1 MTKAVITLALLAAAG
16 LTACSSNSSSP
27 PAAANPPTPMTGTIT
42 HATPSAEVIAARM
55 KLHGIKAYNATTDPN
70 KLLGRQGEYTS
81 KVNWGPGRNNSIEV
95 FKSNADL
102 IDRANYVSG
111 FKCPFGDGYDFT
123 AGTALLRLG
132 CDLTPAQA
140 HAVEARFSAA
150 VKAQ

>member
-1 MTKAVITLALLAAAG
+1 MMKAIISLALLVATTG
-16 LTACSSNSSSP
+16 LTACGGSSSH
-27 PAAANPPTPMTGTIT
+27 PAAANPTMPMTGTIT
-42 HATPSAEVIAARM
+42 HATPSAEIIAARM
-55 KLHGIKAYNATTDPN
+55 KLHGVTAYNAKTDPN

-95 FKSNADL
+95 FKTNADL
-102 IDRANYVSG
+102 MSRANYVSG
-111 FKCPFGDGYDFT
+111 FKCPFGDGYDFS

-140 HAVEARFSAA
+140 HAEEARFSAA